1 MSAEQT
7 RSAPASQAGQ
17 QTGHQPG
24 QQPGQHP
31 GHHPGEARPLGV
43 VVLAAGQGTRMRS
56 SRPKVLHAV
65 AGKTMLRHVLDAVE
79 QLRPARCVVVVGPGQ
94 DAVAAAA
101 APHATAWQ
109 AERLGTGHAVQ
120 AAHAALGDLA
130 ADPQAEVLVTC
141 GDTPL
146 LTAETLADLRRTRAA
161 QDAEIAVLGFR
172 AADPGAYGRLV
183 LDDDGLLQRIV
194 EAKDASPD
202 ELAID
207 RCNAG
212 VLLARADL
220 LFEALARVTNDNAKG
235 EYYLT
240 DVVAIARGDGA
251 RVAVALGGEAEMQGV
266 NSRADLAA
274 AEAVMQQR
282 LRAAAMAGGATLSAP
297 ETVFFS
303 HDTALGADVT
313 VEPHVVFGPGVSVAE
328 GATIKAF
335 SHLDGA
341 RVGAHA
347 QVGPYARLRPG
358 TVLGA
363 GSRVGNFVEIKNAEL
378 GEGAKANHLSYL
390 GDTVVGAAA
399 NIGAGTIT
407 CNYDGYLKHRTEI
420 GAGAFIGSNSAL
432 VAPVRIGAGAIVGA
446 GSTLTKDVADD
457 ALAVARGQQR
467 TVAEGGARFRA
478 SREAEKAR
486 RAGARNKGS

>member
-1 MSAEQT
+1 
-7 RSAPASQAGQ
+7 
-17 QTGHQPG
+17 
-24 QQPGQHP
+24 
-31 GHHPGEARPLGV
+31 
-43 VVLAAGQGTRMRS
+43 MRS
-56 SRPKVLHAV
+56 SRPKVLHEV
-65 AGKTMLRHVLDAVE
+65 AHKAMLRHVLDAVE
-79 QLRPARCVVVVGPGQ
+79 QLQPARCVVVVGPDQ
-94 DAVAAAA
+94 SAVAEAA
-101 APHATAWQ
+101 APHATAEQ
-109 AERLGTGHAVQ
+109 TERLGTGHAVQ

-130 ADPQAEVLVTC
+130 ADPHAEVLVTC

-146 LTAETLADLRRTRAA
+146 LTAETLAGLRRTRAA
-161 QDAEIAVLGFR
+161 QHAELAVLGFQ
-172 AADPGAYGRLV
+172 ASDPGAYGRLV
-183 LDDDGLLQRIV
+183 PDADGFLERIV

-240 DVVAIARGDGA
+240 DVVAILRGEGA
-251 RVAVALGGEAEMQGV
+251 RIAVALGPESEMQGV

-274 AEAVMQQR
+274 AEAHMQAR
-282 LRAAAMAGGATLSAP
+282 LRARALDRGATMTAP
-297 ETVFFS
+297 ETVFLS

-313 VEPHVVFGPGVSVAE
+313 VEPHVVFGPGVNVAE

-335 SHLDGA
+335 SHLEGA
-341 RVGAHA
+341 RVDAGA

-358 TVLGA
+358 TVLGE
-363 GSRVGNFVEIKNAEL
+363 GSRVGNFVEMKNAEL
-378 GEGAKANHLSYL
+378 GAGAKANHLTYL

-407 CNYDGYLKHRTEI
+407 CNYDGYLKHRTQI

-432 VAPVRIGAGAIVGA
+432 VAPVTVGAGAIVGA
-446 GSTLTKDVADD
+446 GSTLTDDVADD
-457 ALAVARGQQR
+457 ALAVARGRQR
-467 TVAEGGARFRA
+467 TVAGGGARFRA
-478 SREAEKAR
+478 ARQAEKTR
-486 RAGARNKGS
+486 RTGAGS

>member
-1 MSAEQT
+1 MSVSVDPP
-7 RSAPASQAGQ
+7 RSDPKTAAGTAPS
-17 QTGHQPG
+17 
-24 QQPGQHP
+24 
-31 GHHPGEARPLGV
+31 LGV
-43 VVLAAGQGTRMRS
+43 VVLAAGRGTRMRAR
-56 SRPKVLHAV
+56 RPKVLHGI
-65 AGKTMLRHVLDAVE
+65 AGKAMLRHVLDAVE
-79 QLRPARCVVVVGPGQ
+79 QLQPARCVVVVGPGQ
-94 DAVAAAA
+94 AAVADAA
-101 APHATAWQ
+101 APHATAEQ
-109 AERLGTGHAVQ
+109 TERLGTGHAVQ

-130 ADPQAEVLVTC
+130 ADPHAEVLVIC

-146 LTAETLADLRRTRAA
+146 LTAETLAGLRRARAA
-161 QDAEIAVLGFR
+161 QNAELAVLGFR

-183 LDDDGLLQRIV
+183 LDGDGFVQRIV
-194 EAKDASPD
+194 EAKDARAG

-240 DVVAIARGDGA
+240 DVVGILRGDGA
-251 RVAVALGGEAEMQGV
+251 RIAVELGPEAEMQGV

-274 AEAVMQQR
+274 AEAHMQAR
-282 LRAAAMAGGATLSAP
+282 LRTRALDHGVSLVAP
-297 ETVFFS
+297 ETVFLS
-303 HDTALGADVT
+303 HDTALAPDVT

-335 SHLDGA
+335 SHLEGA
-341 RVGAHA
+341 YVGAGA

-358 TVLGA
+358 TVLGE
-363 GSRVGNFVEIKNAEL
+363 GSRVGNFVETKNAEL
-378 GEGAKANHLSYL
+378 GAGAKANHLTYL

-407 CNYDGYLKHRTEI
+407 CNYDGVLKHRTEI

-446 GSTLTKDVADD
+446 GATLTQDVADD
-457 ALAVARGQQR
+457 ALAVARAQQR
-467 TVAEGGARFRA
+467 SVAGGGARFRA
-478 SREAEKAR
+478 AREADKPR
-486 RAGARNKGS
+486 RTGAGKDGS

>member
-1 MSAEQT
+1 
-7 RSAPASQAGQ
+7 
-17 QTGHQPG
+17 
-24 QQPGQHP
+24 
-31 GHHPGEARPLGV
+31 
-43 VVLAAGQGTRMRS
+43 
-56 SRPKVLHAV
+56 VLHEV
-65 AGKTMLRHVLDAVE
+65 AHKAMLRHVLDAVE
-79 QLRPARCVVVVGPGQ
+79 QLQPARCVVVVGPDQ
-94 DAVAAAA
+94 SAVAEAA
-101 APHATAWQ
+101 APHATAEQ
-109 AERLGTGHAVQ
+109 TERLGTGHAVQ

-130 ADPQAEVLVTC
+130 ADPHAEVLVTC

-146 LTAETLADLRRTRAA
+146 LTAETLAGLRRTRAA
-161 QDAEIAVLGFR
+161 QHAELAVLGFQ
-172 AADPGAYGRLV
+172 ASDPGAYGRLV
-183 LDDDGLLQRIV
+183 PDADGFLERIV

-240 DVVAIARGDGA
+240 DVVAILRGEGA
-251 RVAVALGGEAEMQGV
+251 RIAVALGPESEMQGV

-274 AEAVMQQR
+274 AEAHMQAR
-282 LRAAAMAGGATLSAP
+282 LRARALDRGATMTAP
-297 ETVFFS
+297 ETVFLS

-313 VEPHVVFGPGVSVAE
+313 VEPHVVFGPGVNVAE

-335 SHLDGA
+335 SHLEGA
-341 RVGAHA
+341 RVDAGA

-358 TVLGA
+358 TVLGE
-363 GSRVGNFVEIKNAEL
+363 GSRVGNFVEMKNAEL
-378 GEGAKANHLSYL
+378 GAGAKANHLTYL

-407 CNYDGYLKHRTEI
+407 CNYDGYLKHRTQI

-432 VAPVRIGAGAIVGA
+432 VAPVTVGAGAIVGA
-446 GSTLTKDVADD
+446 GSTLTDDVADD
-457 ALAVARGQQR
+457 ALAVARGRQR
-467 TVAEGGARFRA
+467 TVAGGGARFRA
-478 SREAEKAR
+478 ARQAEKTR
-486 RAGARNKGS
+486 RTGAGS

>member
-1 MSAEQT
+1 M
-7 RSAPASQAGQ
+7 
-17 QTGHQPG
+17 
-24 QQPGQHP
+24 
-31 GHHPGEARPLGV
+31 GV

-65 AGKTMLRHVLDAVE
+65 AGKAMLRHVLDAVE
-79 QLRPARCVVVVGPGQ
+79 SLRPARCVVVVGPDQ
-94 DAVAAAA
+94 TAVAQAA

-109 AERLGTGHAVQ
+109 TERLGTGHAVQ
-120 AAHAALGDLA
+120 AARAALGELA
-130 ADPQAEVLVTC
+130 ADPHAEVLVTC

-146 LTAETLADLRRTRAA
+146 LTAETLAGLRRARAA
-161 QDAEIAVLGFR
+161 QDADLAVLGFQ
-172 AADPGAYGRLV
+172 AADPGSYGRLV
-183 LDDDGLLQRIV
+183 LDDQGLLQRIV
-194 EAKDASPD
+194 EAKDARAD

-220 LFEALARVTNDNAKG
+220 LFQALARVTNDNAKG

-240 DVVAIARGDGA
+240 DVVAIARGEGA
-251 RVAVALGGEAEMQGV
+251 RIAVELGPEAEMQGV

-274 AEAVMQQR
+274 AEARMQAR
-282 LRAAAMAGGATLSAP
+282 LRAHALDQGVTLTAP
-297 ETVFFS
+297 ETVFLS
-303 HDTALGADVT
+303 HDTALAPDVT

-335 SHLDGA
+335 SHLEGA
-341 RVGAHA
+341 RVGAGA

-358 TVLGA
+358 TVLGE
-363 GSRVGNFVEIKNAEL
+363 GSRIGNFVETKNAEL
-378 GEGAKANHLSYL
+378 GAGAKANHLTYL

-432 VAPVRIGAGAIVGA
+432 VAPVKVGAGAILGA
-446 GSTLTKDVADD
+446 GTTLTQDVADD
-457 ALAVARGQQR
+457 ALAVTRADQR
-467 TVAEGGARFRA
+467 TVAGGAARFRE
-478 SREAEKAR
+478 SRQAEQAR
-486 RAGARNKGS
+486 RTGAES

>member
-1 MSAEQT
+1 
-7 RSAPASQAGQ
+7 
-17 QTGHQPG
+17 
-24 QQPGQHP
+24 
-31 GHHPGEARPLGV
+31 
-43 VVLAAGQGTRMRS
+43 MRS
-56 SRPKVLHAV
+56 TRPKVLHEV
-65 AGKTMLRHVLDAVE
+65 AGKAMLRHVLDAVE

-94 DAVAAAA
+94 EMVAKAAT
-101 APHATAWQ
+101 PHATAEQ

-120 AAHAALGDLA
+120 AAHAGLGDLA

-146 LTAETLADLRRTRAA
+146 LTAETLASLRETRRQ
-161 QDAEIAVLGFR
+161 QDADMVVLGFQ
-172 AADPGAYGRLV
+172 ADDPGAYGRLV
-183 LDDDGLLQRIV
+183 LDDSGLLQRIV
-194 EAKDASPD
+194 EAKDASPQ
-202 ELAID
+202 ERAID

-240 DVVAIARGDGA
+240 DVVGIARTDGA
-251 RVAVALGGEAEMQGV
+251 RVAVALGSEAEMQGV

-274 AEAVMQQR
+274 AEAWMQRR
-282 LRAAAMAGGATLSAP
+282 LRERAMADGVTLVAP

-303 HDTALGADVT
+303 HDTALAPDVI
-313 VEPHVVFGPGVSVAE
+313 VEPHVVFGPGVCVDE

-335 SHLDGA
+335 SHLEGA
-341 RVGAHA
+341 RVGANA

-363 GSRVGNFVEIKNAEL
+363 KSRVGNFVETKNAEL
-378 GEGAKANHLSYL
+378 GEGAKANHLTYL

-407 CNYDGYLKHRTEI
+407 CNYDGFLKHRTEI

-432 VAPVRIGAGAIVGA
+432 VAPVTVGAGAIVGA
-446 GSTLTKDVADD
+446 GTTLTQDVAAD
-457 ALAVARGQQR
+457 ALAIARGQQR
-467 TVAEGGARFRA
+467 TVAGGGARFRA
-478 SREAEKAR
+478 GRQAEQAR
-486 RAGARNKGS
+486 RSGASKDGS

>member
-7 RSAPASQAGQ
+7 PSASSS
-17 QTGHQPG
+17 
-24 QQPGQHP
+24 
-31 GHHPGEARPLGV
+31 EAAAPPLGV

-56 SRPKVLHAV
+56 SRPKVLHGI
-65 AGKTMLRHVLDAVE
+65 AGKAMLRHVLDAVE
-79 QLRPARCVVVVGPGQ
+79 RLRPARCVVVVGPGQ
-94 DAVAAAA
+94 DAVAEAA
-101 APHATAWQ
+101 APHATAEQ
-109 AERLGTGHAVQ
+109 TERLGTGHVVQ
-120 AAHAALGDLA
+120 AARAALGELA
-130 ADPQAEVLVTC
+130 ADPRAEVLVTC

-146 LTAETLADLRRTRAA
+146 LTAETLARLRRRRAEQEA
-161 QDAEIAVLGFR
+161 GIAVLGFQ

-183 LDDDGLLQRIV
+183 LDADGLLARIV
-194 EAKDASPD
+194 EAKDARPD

-240 DVVAIARGDGA
+240 DVVAIARADGA
-251 RVAVALGGEAEMQGV
+251 RIAVALGDEAEMQGV

-274 AEAVMQQR
+274 AEAQMQAR
-282 LRAAAMAGGATLSAP
+282 LRARALDRGVTMTAP
-297 ETVFFS
+297 ETVFLS
-303 HDTALGADVT
+303 HDTALAADVT
-313 VEPHVVFGPGVSVAE
+313 VEPHVVFAPGVRVAE

-335 SHLDGA
+335 SHLEGA
-341 RVGAHA
+341 RVGENA

-358 TVLGA
+358 TVLGEQ
-363 GSRVGNFVEIKNAEL
+363 SRVGNFVETKNAEL
-378 GEGAKANHLSYL
+378 GAGAKANHLSYL
-390 GDTVVGAAA
+390 GDTTVGAAA

-432 VAPVRIGAGAIVGA
+432 VAPVSVGAGAIVGA
-446 GSTLTKDVADD
+446 GTTLTQDVGAD
-457 ALAVARGQQR
+457 ALALARGEQR
-467 TVAEGGARFRA
+467 TVAGGGARFRA
-478 SREAEKAR
+478 ARQAETAR
-486 RAGARNKGS
+486 RRGAGS